1 MSPYVAI
8 GPSEADAGYAA
19 RCCVSTVQ
27 ASRNKADAALPPSP
41 GGLRNGLSH
50 TFSVFALLRL
60 SFELLCGSVGA
71 FFSMSYGQD
80 CA

>member
-8 GPSEADAGYAA
+8 GPSEADAGCAA

-27 ASRNKADAALPPSP
+27 ASRNKADAALQPSLS
-41 GGLRNGLSH
+41 GLRNGLSH
-50 TFSVFALLRL
+50 PFSVFALLRL

-71 FFSMSYGQD
+71 FFSMSYVQD
-80 CA
+80 CS